1 MFKNIQLSI
10 ILQFIARA
18 ANLPQDRI
26 GHNQKPHTSECYAIK
41 HKHPSSRRSTVFI
54 DTPGFNNTDGDDIVV
69 LRKIGGYLAETYAE
83 RFQYT
88 LHIYIHITSR
98 CKRSCTVPVIVYLHK
113 ILDNRMAGSV
123 MQSLNHLS
131 FISGPGKRSNVVL
144 VTTLWSELA
153 QDIGVRRE
161 QELRNIYWKELLS
174 MGCKY
179 NRFDNST
186 ESAWAIINRINV
198 QDSTQE
204 ANEIRRR
211 FNVVQE
217 QEQRRQYR
225 EETQRKSFLSKFLG
239 LFKLGKNKC

>member
-1 MFKNIQLSI
+1 M
-10 ILQFIARA
+10 
-18 ANLPQDRI
+18 
-26 GHNQKPHTSECYAIK
+26 
-41 HKHPSSRRSTVFI
+41 
-54 DTPGFNNTDGDDIVV
+54 
-69 LRKIGGYLAETYAE
+69 
-83 RFQYT
+83 
-88 LHIYIHITSR
+88 SR
-98 CKRSCTVPVIVYLHK
+98 CKRSGTVPIIVYLHN
-113 ILDNRMAGSV
+113 IQSNRMAGSA
-123 MQSLNHLS
+123 MRSLHHLTN
-131 FISGPGKRSNVVL
+131 ISGPGIISNVVL

-161 QELRNIYWKELLS
+161 QELHNIYWKELLS

-217 QEQRRQYR
+217 QEQRRQCR

>member
-1 MFKNIQLSI
+1 M
-10 ILQFIARA
+10 LQFIARA

-26 GHNQKPHTSECYAIK
+26 GHNQKPHTSECYSIR
-41 HKHPSSRRSTVFI
+41 HKQPSSHRSTVFI

-69 LRKIGGYLAETYAE
+69 LRKIGSYLAETYAE

-88 LHIYIHITSR
+88 LHIYIHIVSR
-98 CKRSCTVPVIVYLHK
+98 CKRSRTVPIIVYLHK

-123 MQSLNHLS
+123 MQSLNHLWL
-131 FISGPGKRSNVVL
+131 ISGPGKRSNVIL

-153 QDIGVRRE
+153 KDIGVRRE
-161 QELRNIYWKELLS
+161 QELHNIYWKELLS

-186 ESAWAIINRINV
+186 ESAWAIINSINV

-211 FNVVQE
+211 FSVVQE
-217 QEQRRQYR
+217 QEQQRQNR
-225 EETQRKSFLSKFLG
+225 EETQKKSFISKFLG
-239 LFKLGKNKC
+239 FFRSGRNKR